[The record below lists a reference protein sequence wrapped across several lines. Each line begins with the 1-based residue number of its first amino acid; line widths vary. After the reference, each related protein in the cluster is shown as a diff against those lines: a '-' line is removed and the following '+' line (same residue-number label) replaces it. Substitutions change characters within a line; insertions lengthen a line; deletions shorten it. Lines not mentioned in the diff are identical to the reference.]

1 MVLAPCLKVRDLI
14 LREYLR
20 LVRSQILRLVSN
32 IQVKPLDC
40 IFCKIIAGEL
50 PADIVYQDEEVL
62 AFRDINPV
70 APTHIL
76 IIPKQ
81 HIATANE
88 FSEENQQLIGKM
100 MLTASRLAKELGF
113 AENGYRLAM
122 NCNRDAN
129 QTVYHIHLHLLA
141 GRSFS
146 WPPG

>member
-1 MVLAPCLKVRDLI
+1 MT
-14 LREYLR
+14 
-20 LVRSQILRLVSN
+20 
-32 IQVKPLDC
+32 DC
-40 IFCKIIAGEL
+40 IFCKIIAGTL
-50 PADIVYQDEEVL
+50 PADIVYQDDEVL

-88 FSEENQQLIGKM
+88 FSEENQALLGRL

-113 AENGYRLAM
+113 AENGYRLTM
-122 NCNRDAN
+122 NCNRDAG

-141 GRSFS
+141 GRHFS